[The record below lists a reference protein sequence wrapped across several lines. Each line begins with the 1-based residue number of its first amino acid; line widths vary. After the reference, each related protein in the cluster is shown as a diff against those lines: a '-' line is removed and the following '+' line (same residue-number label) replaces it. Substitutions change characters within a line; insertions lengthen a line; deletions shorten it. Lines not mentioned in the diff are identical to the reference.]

1 MGHLTLFIIYLFIGV
16 MKENIYIGIP
26 LSHSQFKNSQRYV
39 NLIVSEKLYP
49 RRPHCPA
56 TRV

>member
-1 MGHLTLFIIYLFIGV
+1 